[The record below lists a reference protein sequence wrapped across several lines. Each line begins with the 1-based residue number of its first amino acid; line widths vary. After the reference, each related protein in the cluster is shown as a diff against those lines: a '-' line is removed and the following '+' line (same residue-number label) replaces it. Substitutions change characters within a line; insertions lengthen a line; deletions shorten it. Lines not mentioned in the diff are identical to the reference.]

1 MRISQ
6 TDFHSKNITLIK
18 IKECFMQEI
27 NIGINPNKPQYTAEV
42 LKLRKEAQELGIDDK
57 EIDMCGNNIVCL
69 EDKIYRKK
77 REIEQQNSYSYSG
90 PGM

>member
-1 MRISQ
+1 
-6 TDFHSKNITLIK
+6 
-18 IKECFMQEI
+18 MQEI

-77 REIEQQNSYSYSG
+77 RDIEQQNSYSYSG

>member
-1 MRISQ
+1 
-6 TDFHSKNITLIK
+6 
-18 IKECFMQEI
+18 
-27 NIGINPNKPQYTAEV
+27 
-42 LKLRKEAQELGIDDK
+42 
-57 EIDMCGNNIVCL
+57 MCGNNIVCL

>member
-1 MRISQ
+1 
-6 TDFHSKNITLIK
+6 
-18 IKECFMQEI
+18 MQEI

-77 REIEQQNSYSYSG
+77 EK
-90 PGM
+90 